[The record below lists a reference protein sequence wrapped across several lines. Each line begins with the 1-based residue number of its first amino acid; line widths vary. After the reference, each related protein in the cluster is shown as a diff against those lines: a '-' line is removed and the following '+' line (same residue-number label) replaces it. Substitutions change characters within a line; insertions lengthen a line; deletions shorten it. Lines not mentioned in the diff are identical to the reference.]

1 MSRSARLARVGAGKG
16 GHPFLP
22 GARGH
27 TSRRL
32 RLMLARRVSAPALAR
47 VALALAALAG
57 AARADAALPP
67 SAWRYRSNADLAS
80 ALDALHAGP
89 CAGVSSV
96 TSIGTSVQGEE
107 LRVLEVS
114 TDPGRTQA
122 KPSFAFLGNM
132 HGDEPVGRELIL
144 RLAELVCLAGA
155 PGARADGGVGVAPA
169 TITVAEPG
177 DERFFE
183 TARHLALRARLFF
196 APTLNPDGFAARAR
210 GNARGVDLNRDWPDQ
225 YGSVSDDGSATS
237 TTNTRMPADALETRQ
252 PETAAALS
260 WSRTVNLTGA
270 LSFHEGAVVA
280 NYPWDAKRGSRRAEY
295 ARCPDD
301 AAFRRLARAYADGH
315 PTMHLSKEF
324 EGGITNG
331 AKWYPLWG
339 GMQDWHY
346 VVTGTLD
353 VTIEVNDE
361 KFPRATELGRL
372 WREHRGGIFAA
383 ATTATRGALRGFVR
397 DASTREPIANAALTV
412 EGVEFPF
419 APNALGFFA
428 RPVASGDVERK
439 NDATREKNAEKPF
452 AASLAVTAPG
462 YVAAAQTATV
472 DPVDGADLVFEMVR
486 VEGGA
491 RGGAGGGGSPSSP
504 NRETRGGSASVVD
517 AARFGGRDFVDVAPR
532 RRIEPATPVSPG
544 RPHPEAVWG
553 GAAFVILAAAATIRK
568 RRARTAR
575 GRGVSRVE
583 GV

>member
-1 MSRSARLARVGAGKG
+1 
-16 GHPFLP
+16 
-22 GARGH
+22 
-27 TSRRL
+27 
-32 RLMLARRVSAPALAR
+32 MLARRVSAPALAR

-57 AARADAALPP
+57 VTRADAALPP
-67 SAWRYRSNADLAS
+67 SEWRYRSNADLAS

-89 CAGVSSV
+89 CAGMSSV

-107 LRVLEVS
+107 MRVLEVS
-114 TDPGRTQA
+114 SDPGTTQA
-122 KPSFAFLGNM
+122 KPSFAFFGNM

-144 RLAELVCLAGA
+144 RLAELVCGAANAGD
-155 PGARADGGVGVAPA
+155 GAATSGVAVSGD
-169 TITVAEPG
+169 ITSPEPG
-177 DERFFE
+177 DERFVE
-183 TARHLALRARLFF
+183 TAAWLATHARLFF

-210 GNARGVDLNRDWPDQ
+210 SNARGVDLNRDWPDQ
-225 YGSVSDDGSATS
+225 YENTAGRDTSVK
-237 TTNTRMPADALETRQ
+237 MPADALETRQ
-252 PETAAALS
+252 PETAAVMR
-260 WSRTVNLTGA
+260 WSRAHNFTGA

-301 AAFRRLARAYADGH
+301 AAFRRLARAYADAH
-315 PTMHLSKEF
+315 PTMRSSAEF
-324 EGGITNG
+324 PGGITNG
-331 AKWYPLWG
+331 ARWYPLWG

-346 VVTGTLD
+346 IATGTMD

-361 KFPRATELGRL
+361 KFPNARELSRL

-383 ATTATRGALRGFVR
+383 ATVATRGALRGFVR
-397 DASTREPIANAALTV
+397 DGATGEPIANAALAV

-428 RPVASGDVERK
+428 RPVSSGPGAEGDEER
-439 NDATREKNAEKPF
+439 DGALAPF
-452 AASLAVTAPG
+452 AVTVAATAPG

-472 DPVDGADLVFEMVR
+472 DPVDGADVVFEMVR
-486 VEGGA
+486 VEAARAGAEGGGA
-491 RGGAGGGGSPSSP
+491 IQ
-504 NRETRGGSASVVD
+504 ETRRGSASGE
-517 AARFGGRDFVDVAPR
+517 AAGDRVRAREDGERFGGRKVAPR
-532 RRIEPATPVSPG
+532 RIEPVTVVSPG
-544 RPHPEAVWG
+544 RSHPEAVWG

>member
-1 MSRSARLARVGAGKG
+1 
-16 GHPFLP
+16 
-22 GARGH
+22 
-27 TSRRL
+27 
-32 RLMLARRVSAPALAR
+32 MLARRVSAPALAR
-47 VALALAALAG
+47 VALALAAFAG
-57 AARADAALPP
+57 ATRADAALPP
-67 SAWRYRSNADLAS
+67 SEWRYRSNADLGS
-80 ALDALHAGP
+80 AIDALHAGP
-89 CAGVSSV
+89 CAGMSSV
-96 TSIGTSVQGEE
+96 TSIGTSVKGEE
-107 LRVLEVS
+107 MRALEVS
-114 TDPGRTQA
+114 IDPGRTQP

-144 RLAELVCLAGA
+144 RLAELVCRSA
-155 PGARADGGVGVAPA
+155 APA
-169 TITVAEPG
+169 DDARVPQSITRAEPG

-183 TARHLALRARLFF
+183 TAAYLARNARLFF

-210 GNARGVDLNRDWPDQ
+210 SNARGVDLNRDWPDQ
-225 YGSVSDDGSATS
+225 YDSSNSVK
-237 TTNTRMPADALETRQ
+237 MPADALETRQ
-252 PETAAALS
+252 PETAAVMR
-260 WSRTVNLTGA
+260 WSRAHNFTGA

-301 AAFRRLARAYADGH
+301 AAFRRLARAYADAH
-315 PTMHLSKEF
+315 PTMRSSAEF
-324 EGGITNG
+324 PGGITNG
-331 AKWYPLWG
+331 ARWYPLWG

-346 VVTGTLD
+346 IATGTMD

-361 KFPRATELGRL
+361 KFPNARELSRL

-383 ATTATRGALRGFVR
+383 ATVATRGALRGFVR
-397 DASTREPIANAALTV
+397 DGATGEPIANAALAV

-428 RPVASGDVERK
+428 RPVSGPGAEGDEER
-439 NDATREKNAEKPF
+439 DGALAPF
-452 AASLAVTAPG
+452 AVTVAATAPG

-486 VEGGA
+486 VQAARAGAEGG
-491 RGGAGGGGSPSSP
+491 GAIQ
-504 NRETRGGSASVVD
+504 ETRRGSASGE
-517 AARFGGRDFVDVAPR
+517 AAGDRVRAREDGERFGGRKVAPR
-532 RRIEPATPVSPG
+532 RIEPVTVVSPG
-544 RPHPEAVWG
+544 RSHPEAVWG

>member
-1 MSRSARLARVGAGKG
+1 
-16 GHPFLP
+16 
-22 GARGH
+22 
-27 TSRRL
+27 
-32 RLMLARRVSAPALAR
+32 MLARRLSAPALAR
-47 VALALAALAG
+47 VALALAALACVT
-57 AARADAALPP
+57 RADAALPP
-67 SAWRYRSNADLAS
+67 SEWRYRSNADLAS

-96 TSIGTSVQGEE
+96 TSIGTSVKGEE
-107 LRVLEVS
+107 MRALEVS
-114 TDPGRTQA
+114 MDPGRTQP

-144 RLAELVCLAGA
+144 RLAELVCRSA
-155 PGARADGGVGVAPA
+155 APA
-169 TITVAEPG
+169 DDARGHASHDFPSITRAEPG

-183 TARHLALRARLFF
+183 TAAHLARNARLFF

-210 GNARGVDLNRDWPDQ
+210 SNARGVDLNRDWPDQ
-225 YGSVSDDGSATS
+225 YDGGTAAKKNSENSVL
-237 TTNTRMPADALETRQ
+237 PADALETRQ
-252 PETAAALS
+252 PETAAVMR
-260 WSRTVNLTGA
+260 WSRAHNFTGA

-301 AAFRRLARAYADGH
+301 AAFRRLARAYADAH

>member
-1 MSRSARLARVGAGKG
+1 
-16 GHPFLP
+16 
-22 GARGH
+22 
-27 TSRRL
+27 
-32 RLMLARRVSAPALAR
+32 MLARRVSAPALAR
-47 VALALAALAG
+47 VALALAAFAG
-57 AARADAALPP
+57 ATRADAALPP
-67 SAWRYRSNADLAS
+67 SEWRYRSNADLGS
-80 ALDALHAGP
+80 AIDALHAGP
-89 CAGVSSV
+89 CAGMSSV
-96 TSIGTSVQGEE
+96 TSIGTSVKGEE
-107 LRVLEVS
+107 MRALEVS
-114 TDPGRTQA
+114 IDPGRTQP

-144 RLAELVCLAGA
+144 RLAELVCRSA
-155 PGARADGGVGVAPA
+155 APA
-169 TITVAEPG
+169 DDARVPQSITRAEPG

-183 TARHLALRARLFF
+183 TAAYLARNARLFF

-210 GNARGVDLNRDWPDQ
+210 SNARGVDLNRDWPDQ
-225 YGSVSDDGSATS
+225 YENAAGRDTSVK
-237 TTNTRMPADALETRQ
+237 MPADALETRQ
-252 PETAAALS
+252 PETAAVMR
-260 WSRTVNLTGA
+260 WSRAHNFTGA

-301 AAFRRLARAYADGH
+301 AAFRRLARAYADAH
-315 PTMHLSKEF
+315 PTMRSSAEF
-324 EGGITNG
+324 PGGITNG
-331 AKWYPLWG
+331 ARWYPLWG

-346 VVTGTLD
+346 IATGTMD

-361 KFPRATELGRL
+361 KFPNARELSRL

-383 ATTATRGALRGFVR
+383 ATVATRGALRGFVR
-397 DASTREPIANAALTV
+397 DGATGEPIANAALAV

-428 RPVASGDVERK
+428 RPVSSGPG
-439 NDATREKNAEKPF
+439 AEGDEESDGALAPF
-452 AASLAVTAPG
+452 AVTVAATAPG

-486 VEGGA
+486 VQAARAGAEGG
-491 RGGAGGGGSPSSP
+491 GAIQ
-504 NRETRGGSASVVD
+504 ETRRGSASGE
-517 AARFGGRDFVDVAPR
+517 AAGDRVRAREDGERFGGRKVAPR
-532 RRIEPATPVSPG
+532 RIEPVTVVSPG
-544 RPHPEAVWG
+544 RSHPEAVWG

>member
-1 MSRSARLARVGAGKG
+1 
-16 GHPFLP
+16 
-22 GARGH
+22 
-27 TSRRL
+27 
-32 RLMLARRVSAPALAR
+32 MLARRLSAPALAR
-47 VALALAALAG
+47 VALALAALACVT
-57 AARADAALPP
+57 RADAALPP
-67 SAWRYRSNADLAS
+67 SEWRYRSNADLAS

-96 TSIGTSVQGEE
+96 TSIGTSVKGEE
-107 LRVLEVS
+107 MRVLEVS

-155 PGARADGGVGVAPA
+155 EAPRPGAARGVDGVLP
-169 TITVAEPG
+169 ITLAEPG
-177 DERFFE
+177 DERFE
-183 TARHLALRARLFF
+183 EPARYLARHARLFF

-210 GNARGVDLNRDWPDQ
+210 SNARGVDLNRDWPDRNA
-225 YGSVSDDGSATS
+225 GDAKARAAASSAFSKASKPSTPERATS
-237 TTNTRMPADALETRQ
+237 MPADALETRQ
-252 PETAAALS
+252 PETAAVLS
-260 WSRTVNLTGA
+260 WSRTVNVTGA

-295 ARCPDD
+295 AACPDD

-315 PTMHLSKEF
+315 PTMHLSEEF
-324 EGGITNG
+324 AGGITNG
-331 AKWYPLWG
+331 AEWYPVWG

-346 VVTGTLD
+346 AATGTMD

-361 KFPRATELGRL
+361 KFPAPSELGRL

-383 ATTATRGALRGFVR
+383 ATVATRGALRGFVL

-428 RPVASGDVERK
+428 RPVSRDAPSDERAGRDD
-439 NDATREKNAEKPF
+439 DATPF
-452 AASLAVTAPG
+452 AVTLAAAAPG
-462 YVAAAQTATV
+462 YVAAVQTATV

-486 VEGGA
+486 VEAA
-491 RGGAGGGGSPSSP
+491 RAGVEGGGDS
-504 NRETRGGSASVVD
+504 
-517 AARFGGRDFVDVAPR
+517 APR
-532 RRIEPATPVSPG
+532 RMDPASASPG
-544 RPHPEAVWG
+544 RPHPEAAWG
-553 GAAFVILAAAATIRK
+553 GAAFVILAAAATIRR
-568 RRARTAR
+568 RRARKSR

>member
-1 MSRSARLARVGAGKG
+1 
-16 GHPFLP
+16 
-22 GARGH
+22 
-27 TSRRL
+27 
-32 RLMLARRVSAPALAR
+32 MLARRVSAPALAR
-47 VALALAALAG
+47 VALALAAFAG
-57 AARADAALPP
+57 ATRADAALPP
-67 SAWRYRSNADLAS
+67 SEWRYRSNADLGS
-80 ALDALHAGP
+80 AIDALHAGP
-89 CAGVSSV
+89 CAGMSSV
-96 TSIGTSVQGEE
+96 TSIGTSVKGEE
-107 LRVLEVS
+107 MRALEVS
-114 TDPGRTQA
+114 IDPGRTQP

-144 RLAELVCLAGA
+144 RLAELVCRSA
-155 PGARADGGVGVAPA
+155 APA
-169 TITVAEPG
+169 DDARVPQSITRAEPG

-183 TARHLALRARLFF
+183 TAAYLARNARLFF

-210 GNARGVDLNRDWPDQ
+210 SNARGVDLNRDWPDQ
-225 YGSVSDDGSATS
+225 YENAAGRDTSVK
-237 TTNTRMPADALETRQ
+237 MPADALETRQ
-252 PETAAALS
+252 PETAAVMR
-260 WSRTVNLTGA
+260 WSRAHNFTGA

-301 AAFRRLARAYADGH
+301 AAFRRLARAYADAH
-315 PTMHLSKEF
+315 PTMRSSAEF
-324 EGGITNG
+324 PGGITNG
-331 AKWYPLWG
+331 ARWYPLWG

-346 VVTGTLD
+346 IATGTMD

-361 KFPRATELGRL
+361 KFPNARELSRL

-383 ATTATRGALRGFVR
+383 ATVATRGALRGFVR
-397 DASTREPIANAALTV
+397 DGATGEPIANAALAV

-428 RPVASGDVERK
+428 RPVSGPGAEGDEER
-439 NDATREKNAEKPF
+439 DGALAPF
-452 AASLAVTAPG
+452 AVTVAATAPG

-486 VEGGA
+486 VQAARAGAEGG
-491 RGGAGGGGSPSSP
+491 GAIQ
-504 NRETRGGSASVVD
+504 ETRRGSASGE
-517 AARFGGRDFVDVAPR
+517 AAGDRVRAREDGERFGGIKVAPR
-532 RRIEPATPVSPG
+532 RIEPVTVVSPG
-544 RPHPEAVWG
+544 RSHPEAVWG

>member
-1 MSRSARLARVGAGKG
+1 
-16 GHPFLP
+16 
-22 GARGH
+22 
-27 TSRRL
+27 
-32 RLMLARRVSAPALAR
+32 MLARRVSAPALAR

-57 AARADAALPP
+57 VTRADAALPP
-67 SAWRYRSNADLAS
+67 SEWRYRSNADLGS
-80 ALDALHAGP
+80 AIDALHAGP
-89 CAGVSSV
+89 CAGMSSV
-96 TSIGTSVQGEE
+96 TSIGTSVKGEE
-107 LRVLEVS
+107 MRALEVS
-114 TDPGRTQA
+114 MDPGRTQP

-144 RLAELVCLAGA
+144 RLAELVCRSA
-155 PGARADGGVGVAPA
+155 APA
-169 TITVAEPG
+169 DDARVRASYDPPIITRAEPG
-177 DERFFE
+177 DERFLE
-183 TARHLALRARLFF
+183 TAAHLARNARLFF

-210 GNARGVDLNRDWPDQ
+210 SNARGVDLNRDWPDQ
-225 YGSVSDDGSATS
+225 YDGGTAAKKNSENSVL
-237 TTNTRMPADALETRQ
+237 PADALETRQ
-252 PETAAALS
+252 PETAAVMR
-260 WSRTVNLTGA
+260 WSRAHNFTGA

-315 PTMHLSKEF
+315 PTMRLSAEF
-324 EGGITNG
+324 PGGITNG
-331 AKWYPLWG
+331 ARWYPLWG

-346 VVTGTLD
+346 IATGTMD

-361 KFPRATELGRL
+361 KFPNARELSRL

-383 ATTATRGALRGFVR
+383 ATVATRGALRGFVR
-397 DASTREPIANAALTV
+397 DGATGEPIANAALAV

-428 RPVASGDVERK
+428 RPVSSGPGAEGDEER
-439 NDATREKNAEKPF
+439 DGALAPF
-452 AASLAVTAPG
+452 AVTVAATAPG

-472 DPVDGADLVFEMVR
+472 DRVDGADLVFEMVR
-486 VEGGA
+486 VEAARAGAIQGGGA
-491 RGGAGGGGSPSSP
+491 IQ
-504 NRETRGGSASVVD
+504 ETRRGSASGE
-517 AARFGGRDFVDVAPR
+517 AAGDRVRAREDGERFGGRKVAPR
-532 RRIEPATPVSPG
+532 RIEPVTVVSPG
-544 RPHPEAVWG
+544 RSHPEAVWG

>member
-1 MSRSARLARVGAGKG
+1 
-16 GHPFLP
+16 
-22 GARGH
+22 
-27 TSRRL
+27 
-32 RLMLARRVSAPALAR
+32 MLARRVSAPALAR
-47 VALALAALAG
+47 VALALAAFAG
-57 AARADAALPP
+57 ATRADAALPP
-67 SAWRYRSNADLAS
+67 SEWRYRSNADLGS
-80 ALDALHAGP
+80 AIDALHAGP
-89 CAGVSSV
+89 CAGMSSV
-96 TSIGTSVQGEE
+96 TSIGTSVKGEE
-107 LRVLEVS
+107 MRALEVS
-114 TDPGRTQA
+114 MDPGRTQP

-144 RLAELVCLAGA
+144 RLAELVCRSA
-155 PGARADGGVGVAPA
+155 APA
-169 TITVAEPG
+169 DDARVPQIITRAEPG

-183 TARHLALRARLFF
+183 TAAYLARNARLFF

-210 GNARGVDLNRDWPDQ
+210 SNARGVDLNRDWPDQ
-225 YGSVSDDGSATS
+225 YENAAGRDTSVK
-237 TTNTRMPADALETRQ
+237 MPADALETRQ
-252 PETAAALS
+252 PETAAVMR
-260 WSRTVNLTGA
+260 WSRAHNFTGA

-301 AAFRRLARAYADGH
+301 AAFRRLARAYADAH
-315 PTMHLSKEF
+315 PTMRSSAEF
-324 EGGITNG
+324 PGGITNG
-331 AKWYPLWG
+331 ARWYPLWG

-346 VVTGTLD
+346 IATGTMD

-361 KFPRATELGRL
+361 KFPNARELSRL

-383 ATTATRGALRGFVR
+383 ATVATRGALRGFVR
-397 DASTREPIANAALTV
+397 DGATGEPIANAALAV

-428 RPVASGDVERK
+428 RPVSGPGAEGDEER
-439 NDATREKNAEKPF
+439 DGALAPF
-452 AASLAVTAPG
+452 AVTVAATAPG

-486 VEGGA
+486 VQAARAGAEGG
-491 RGGAGGGGSPSSP
+491 GAIQ
-504 NRETRGGSASVVD
+504 ETRRGSASGE
-517 AARFGGRDFVDVAPR
+517 AAGDRVRAREDGERFGGIKVAPR
-532 RRIEPATPVSPG
+532 RIEPVTVVSPG
-544 RPHPEAVWG
+544 RSHPEAVWG